1 MTDGNVRGRLDND
14 YNDNGEG
21 RGEGLLTGRPGG
33 GMRDS
38 IPVYEI
44 TEAARNL
51 LLVQACSRET
61 C

>member
-21 RGEGLLTGRPGG
+21 REGLLSGRPGG

-38 IPVYEI
+38 IPVYE
-44 TEAARNL
+44 AARNLL

-61 C
+61 Y